1 MISIYGLFAD
11 HSDVRHE
18 LDSFAGILPAEEMQ
32 LLADQM
38 NSLVQTQ
45 SARFGIG
52 FVVSLSIALWI
63 AMSATTG
70 LMHAACDEMRIVD
83 PCDSTSPQSFSA
95 KPRLKDDD
103 LVLSISASKAIFNA
117 AAR

>member
-1 MISIYGLFAD
+1 MISIYGVFAD
-11 HSDVRHE
+11 PSDVRHE
-18 LDSFAGILPAEEMQ
+18 LDWFAGILPARKMQ

-45 SARFGIG
+45 SARLGIG
-52 FVVSLSIALWI
+52 FVVSLSIALWS
-63 AMSATTG
+63 AMSTTTG

-83 PCDSTSPQSFSA
+83 PCDSTSPQSFST

-103 LVLSISASKAIFNA
+103 LVLLISASKAIFKS